1 MGRISEKMEFIKGMD
16 ISSLMELE
24 NLGAK
29 FYDADG
35 DERDLLSVLQEY
47 GTNAVRLRMW
57 NNPYSPEGEPYGGG
71 TNDMA
76 TTIALARRA
85 RDRGMYI
92 LLDLHYSD
100 FWADPGKQIKPKAW
114 ADFTGKRLEYAVQD
128 YTVAMLRN
136 LRAEGVVPDMV
147 QVGNE
152 LSNGLLWP
160 DGKRPNYEN
169 ITLFVN
175 AGIRGVRSMDGDIP
189 IMIHLDNG
197 GNNELYREWFDNYF
211 ENDGMDFEIIG
222 LSYYPFWH
230 GSLADLEYNMK
241 DLAKRYHK
249 EMIVAEVSMGYTM
262 EDYAKYEK
270 LEPEKRKGMATKPS
284 LVKGIDYPMTKK
296 GQADFMQDLM
306 TRIVRLPD
314 GLGRGFF
321 YWEPAWLPVPGSGWA
336 TDVSLKYMNDPGP
349 CGNEW
354 ANQALFDYEGKPLPA
369 LDVIK
374 KFKAPQK

>member
-128 YTVAMLRN
+128 
-136 LRAEGVVPDMV
+136 
-147 QVGNE
+147 
-152 LSNGLLWP
+152 
-160 DGKRPNYEN
+160 
-169 ITLFVN
+169 
-175 AGIRGVRSMDGDIP
+175 
-189 IMIHLDNG
+189 
-197 GNNELYREWFDNYF
+197 
-211 ENDGMDFEIIG
+211 
-222 LSYYPFWH
+222 
-230 GSLADLEYNMK
+230 
-241 DLAKRYHK
+241 
-249 EMIVAEVSMGYTM
+249 
-262 EDYAKYEK
+262 
-270 LEPEKRKGMATKPS
+270 
-284 LVKGIDYPMTKK
+284 
-296 GQADFMQDLM
+296 
-306 TRIVRLPD
+306 
-314 GLGRGFF
+314 
-321 YWEPAWLPVPGSGWA
+321 
-336 TDVSLKYMNDPGP
+336 
-349 CGNEW
+349 
-354 ANQALFDYEGKPLPA
+354 
-369 LDVIK
+369 
-374 KFKAPQK
+374 